1 MIIIFTII
9 GEPFDEKIKRRK
21 KIAELK
27 LKIAKAK
34 LKGDTNKVIFYELWL
49 WKLQSKDWVVY

>member
-49 WKLQSKDWVVY
+49 WNLQSKDWVVY